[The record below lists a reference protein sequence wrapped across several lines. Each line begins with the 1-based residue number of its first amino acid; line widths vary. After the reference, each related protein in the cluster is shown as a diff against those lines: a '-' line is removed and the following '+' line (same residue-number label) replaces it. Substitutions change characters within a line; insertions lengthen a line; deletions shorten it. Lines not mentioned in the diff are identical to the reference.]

1 MKSWLL
7 GAATLTAALA
17 AAGVTNDNLAAQSID
32 AEMRPLPG
40 QYNAKIT
47 FLSIDMPG
55 APPQMADMMSQM
67 MSRDIQYCLT
77 PEEIEEGYRSMFRQS
92 QEGDC
97 TIDRYNAVNGE
108 LDALMTCRGDGRT
121 ITMEMEGTGSSTS
134 SDITMTM
141 SGDFGMG
148 PGSMKLRAQHERI
161 GECS

>member
-1 MKSWLL
+1 MKFWVL
-7 GAATLTAALA
+7 GAATL
-17 AAGVTNDNLAAQSID
+17 AAGLAVAGVSSDNLAAQSID
-32 AEMRPLPG
+32 SEMRPLPG

-67 MSRDIQYCLT
+67 MARDIQYCLT
-77 PEEIEEGYRSMFRQS
+77 PEEIEEGYRSVLRRS
-92 QEGDC
+92 QDGEC
-97 TIDRYNAVNGE
+97 AFDRYNAVGGRV
-108 LDALMTCRGDGRT
+108 DAQMTCNADGQS
-121 ITMEMEGTGSSTS
+121 IVMEMEGTGSSTS